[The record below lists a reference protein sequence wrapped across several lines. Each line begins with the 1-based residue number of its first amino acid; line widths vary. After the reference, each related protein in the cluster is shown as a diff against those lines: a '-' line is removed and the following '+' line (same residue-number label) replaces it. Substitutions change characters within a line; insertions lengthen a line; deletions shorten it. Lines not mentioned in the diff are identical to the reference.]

1 MLQLVIILVLLL
13 AWTTGIYIMW
23 IYTHYTIASHARHP
37 EEVPGEYRAI
47 LELAATMR
55 TELDIGDARLSV
67 LKEKQLRERISKEIQ
82 GGAISHAYPDAEL
95 KVHSIRKSLR
105 VWLKG
110 NTWWFVA
117 MAVTTLVCTGLWIL
131 MSMWLWFW
139 LLGVWFGQLMA
150 FCIGT
155 TTSSRL
161 LIISIFSVGPG
172 IALSV
177 VATRHSTG

>member
-1 MLQLVIILVLLL
+1 MLQLVILLVLLL

-47 LELAATMR
+47 LELAAAMR
-55 TELDIGDARLSV
+55 TELGVGDASLSV
-67 LKEKQLRERISKEIQ
+67 LREKQLRERISKEIQ
-82 GGAISHAYPDAEL
+82 GGAIFHAYPDTKL

-117 MAVTTLVCTGLWIL
+117 MAVTTLVCAGLWIL
-131 MSMWLWFW
+131 MSMWLWSW
-139 LLGVWFGQLMA
+139 LLSVWVGQLVG
-150 FCIGT
+150 FCIST
-155 TTSSRL
+155 TTGSRL

-172 IALSV
+172 IALGV
-177 VATRHSTG
+177 VAIRHSAG

>member
-1 MLQLVIILVLLL
+1 
-13 AWTTGIYIMW
+13 MW
-23 IYTHYTIASHARHP
+23 IYTHYTIALHARHP

-47 LELAATMR
+47 LELAAAMR
-55 TELDIGDARLSV
+55 AELDISDARLSV

-82 GGAISHAYPDAEL
+82 GGVIFHAYPEAEL
-95 KVHSIRKSLR
+95 EVHSIRKSLR

-110 NTWWFVA
+110 NTWWFVV
-117 MAVTTLVCTGLWIL
+117 MALTTLVCTCLWIF

-139 LLGVWFGQLMA
+139 LLCVWFGQLFS

-155 TTSSRL
+155 TTGSRL

-172 IALSV
+172 IALGV
-177 VATRHSTG
+177 VAMRRSAG

>member
-1 MLQLVIILVLLL
+1 MLQLVIVLALLL

-37 EEVPGEYRAI
+37 EEVPGEHRAI
-47 LELAATMR
+47 LELAAAMR
-55 TELDIGDARLSV
+55 NELDISNTRLSV
-67 LKEKQLRERISKEIQ
+67 LREKQLRKTINQEIQ
-82 GGAISHAYPDAEL
+82 GGAISHAYPDAKL

-105 VWLKG
+105 AWLKE
-110 NTWWFVA
+110 NRWWFAA
-117 MAVTTLVCTGLWIL
+117 MAVTTLVCSGLWIF

-139 LLGVWFGQLMA
+139 LLFVWAGQLFS

-155 TTSSRL
+155 TTGSRL

-172 IALSV
+172 IALAV
-177 VATRHSTG
+177 VAI

>member
-1 MLQLVIILVLLL
+1 MLQLVICLVLLL

-23 IYTHYTIASHARHP
+23 IYTHYTIASHARHS

-47 LELAATMR
+47 LELAAAMR
-55 TELDIGDARLSV
+55 MELDISDARLSV
-67 LKEKQLRERISKEIQ
+67 LKEKQLRERIKKDIQ
-82 GGAISHAYPDAEL
+82 GGAIFHAYSDANL

-105 VWLKG
+105 VWLKE

-117 MAVTTLVCTGLWIL
+117 MALTTPVCTGLWIF
-131 MSMWLWFW
+131 MPMWLWFW
-139 LLGVWFGQLMA
+139 LLCVWFGQLFS

-155 TTSSRL
+155 TTGSRL

-172 IALSV
+172 IALAV
-177 VATRHSTG
+177 VATRHSAG